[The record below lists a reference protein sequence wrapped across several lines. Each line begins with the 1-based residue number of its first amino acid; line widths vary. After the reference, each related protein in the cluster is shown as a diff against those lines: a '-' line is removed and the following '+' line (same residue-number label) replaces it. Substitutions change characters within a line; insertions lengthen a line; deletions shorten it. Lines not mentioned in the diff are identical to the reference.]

1 MRDTLVSFF
10 DAIDAHDWAGMRQT
24 LSDTVILNATAVGR
38 PRHEVS
44 GDELVSLSRA
54 TGGGFTWTSHH
65 PIHVREEPSG
75 LTCDLVA
82 VHYLPIPSGEN
93 WFTLIRG
100 IRVGFDT
107 GGRINRLDTL
117 LEQQT
122 GNAALLNIAR
132 QAGS

>member
-24 LSDTVILNATAVGR
+24 LSDTVTLDATAVGR
-38 PRHEVS
+38 PRNQLG
-44 GDELVSLSRA
+44 GDELVGVSRA

-65 PIHVREEPSG
+65 TIHVREEPSG

-93 WFTLIRG
+93 WFTLIRR
-100 IRVGFDT
+100 ISVGFDN

-117 LEQQT
+117 SEQQT
-122 GNAALLNIAR
+122 GNAALLDIVR
-132 QAGS
+132 QMGS